1 MQQVVKDI
9 KAGSFGNDFKGTSL
23 EFVLSVVLY
32 FLHPTLMPPCN
43 TAIVNGFIA
52 WFGDKI
58 KLGSWSGCL
67 VPAEMA
73 STIRRSDIVWFAPN
87 TSRVV
92 AAFAVE

>member
-1 MQQVVKDI
+1 MVKDI
-9 KAGSFGNDFKGTSL
+9 KAGSLGNDFKGTSL

-58 KLGSWSGCL
+58 KLGSWSECQGGWD
-67 VPAEMA
+67 
-73 STIRRSDIVWFAPN
+73 RRGNGGNRRHEDGAQTCRAGRF
-87 TSRVV
+87 
-92 AAFAVE
+92 